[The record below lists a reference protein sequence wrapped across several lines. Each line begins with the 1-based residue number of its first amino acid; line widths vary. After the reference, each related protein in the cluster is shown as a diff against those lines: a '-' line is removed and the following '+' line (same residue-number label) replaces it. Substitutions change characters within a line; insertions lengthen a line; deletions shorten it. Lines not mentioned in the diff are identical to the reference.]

1 MSNENGITVTDV
13 FGMAKSCQKLFDT
26 IAMGVGKF
34 YEPWHTVRMAKAAA
48 KEISIISEAITENIS
63 LPIRYDNE
71 KIHINAEDANQ
82 LATRAQ
88 NRALYQE
95 MKKQQN
101 IESVI
106 LKAYNQLKGTESV
119 SEAPVDPDW
128 INEFFDNVANVSN
141 DDMQVFWGKLLA
153 GEVSK
158 PKSFSLR
165 TLATLKNLTNYEAEL
180 FTKIAPYIL
189 GNKSY
194 PNNDYISYFLLS
206 NSDLLKRNNIP
217 FGSLLRLSDAGLINL
232 AGNAMI
238 NFNMESGQSTILIG
252 HNKSIHIKNGTK
264 QKVILNYS
272 AYPLTEAGAELLPI
286 ACDTNTKCTD
296 SNNYMLDCLDY
307 LRLHGLGMFYDE
319 PWPQE
324 ISASIN

>member
-13 FGMAKSCQKLFDT
+13 FGMAKSCQKLLDT

-34 YEPWHTVRMAKAAA
+34 YEPWHTVRMAKAEA
-48 KEISIISEAITENIS
+48 KEISIISEAITENLF
-63 LPIRYDNE
+63 LPIRYDDE

-106 LKAYNQLKGTESV
+106 SKAYNQLKNTEDV
-119 SEAPVDPDW
+119 SEEPVDLDW

-141 DDMQVFWGKLLA
+141 DDMQFFWGKLLA
-153 GEVSK
+153 GEVLK

-189 GNKSY
+189 GNKPY
-194 PNNDYISYFLLS
+194 PDNDYISYFLLS
-206 NSDLLKRNNIP
+206 NPDLLNRNNIP
-217 FGSLLRLSDAGLINL
+217 FGCIIRLSDAGLINL
-232 AGNAMI
+232 AGNAMVG
-238 NFNMESGQSTILIG
+238 FNMEPEQSTRLIG
-252 HNKSIHIKNGTK
+252 HNKSILIKNGTN
-264 QKVILNYS
+264 QKVTLNYS

-286 ACDTNTKCTD
+286 ACDTKYTD
-296 SNNYMLDCLDY
+296 NNNYLLDCLDY
-307 LRLHGLGMFYDE
+307 LRLHGLGTFYNE

-324 ISASIN
+324 ISASIE